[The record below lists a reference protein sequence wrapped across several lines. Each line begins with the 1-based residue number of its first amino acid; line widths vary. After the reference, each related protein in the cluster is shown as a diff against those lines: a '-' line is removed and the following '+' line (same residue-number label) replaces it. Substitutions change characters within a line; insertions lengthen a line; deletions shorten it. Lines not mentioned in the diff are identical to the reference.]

1 MGRDDRAQEAEFR
14 KLAQVATAWELLLTK
29 VGGDIGKGNAITTI
43 VSGAN
48 QMLGAD
54 LSCKAVGSYEDGQCL
69 KAPIYT
75 NVVFGDDDFWSD
87 DPERIHPK
95 YSWVTKPYIRSVNF
109 RSSALLNLSAEE
121 LIVDRGATM
130 SLDVIGKSA
139 TQRCWMS
146 RLEVSRLSAT

>member
-29 VGGDIGKGNAITTI
+29 VGDGNGEGNAITTI
-43 VSGAN
+43 VNEAN

-75 NVVFGDDDFWSD
+75 NVVFGDDYFWSD
-87 DPERIHPK
+87 DPERVHPK

-121 LIVDRGATM
+121 LIVDRGSTM
-130 SLDVIGKSA
+130 SLDVIGKST

-146 RLEVSRLSAT
+146 RLEVGRLSAT

>member
-1 MGRDDRAQEAEFR
+1 MGRDERAQEAELR

-29 VGGDIGKGNAITTI
+29 VGGDIGKGNAITKI

-87 DPERIHPK
+87 DPERIH
-95 YSWVTKPYIRSVNF
+95 
-109 RSSALLNLSAEE
+109 
-121 LIVDRGATM
+121 
-130 SLDVIGKSA
+130 
-139 TQRCWMS
+139 TQVFLGYKTLHPQC
-146 RLEVSRLSAT
+146 

>member
-1 MGRDDRAQEAEFR
+1 
-14 KLAQVATAWELLLTK
+14 LIK

-146 RLEVSRLSAT
+146 RLEVGRLSAT